1 MPNRKLSASSAQL
14 IDSDA
19 SDGEEL
25 DIGSIRI
32 RYRLDTSSTT
42 VEDDDED
49 GWGDLGIVMN
59 DLDLKPTIEA
69 FEAMVGSPSTMQD
82 KALIGKKMEF
92 DINLI
97 AVKDIAKALAN
108 GNTTIT
114 YTEPAT
120 PVTTT
125 VDLTTFVPDH
135 ESLVLTSVTDLN
147 VGDQIIVKT
156 GTVANGQ
163 VWERL
168 TITAK
173 NVTDKQVWFNKK
185 YVGIPIDTAPVKKI
199 IGVEFENKGKTLPS
213 MYIRIEKQDNG
224 KDALTVFVFEKVK
237 IEPTSRKLGVKS
249 PSEVGLKFSVIPKTK
264 VTLRSGFTPL
274 VEHVFNTEKVIY

>member
-1 MPNRKLSASSAQL
+1 MTNRKVAASSAQL
-14 IDSDA
+14 TDSDA

-25 DIGSIRI
+25 EIGSYEVEYRI
-32 RYRLDTSSTT
+32 DSSSTT
-42 VEDDDED
+42 VADDDED
-49 GWGDLGIVMN
+49 GWGKLGTSMN

-108 GNTTIT
+108 GNTTVT
-114 YTEPAT
+114 YTEPTT

-135 ESLVLTSVTDLN
+135 ESLVLTSVTNLN

-173 NVTDKQVWFNKK
+173 NTTDKQVWFNKK
-185 YVGIPIDTAPVKKI
+185 YVGIPIDLAPVKKI
-199 IGVEFENKGKTLPS
+199 IGVEFENKSATLPS
-213 MYIRIEKQDNG
+213 MKIRIRKQDNG
-224 KDALTVFVFEKVK
+224 KDAVTLFVFDKAKV
-237 IEPTSRKLGVKS
+237 EPTSRKLGVKS

-264 VTLRSGFTPL
+264 VTLRTGFTPL